1 MVLGYLSLAH
11 WLIGEAEP
19 ERHHQSATNHRNHA
33 VSLISLHRLSLSC
46 IESVLSDGLF
56 WTALCT
62 SLYPTTELVLSQSA
76 FHSFSSAFL

>member
-19 ERHHQSATNHRNHA
+19 ERHHQSATNHRNHT

-56 WTALCT
+56 
-62 SLYPTTELVLSQSA
+62 
-76 FHSFSSAFL
+76 